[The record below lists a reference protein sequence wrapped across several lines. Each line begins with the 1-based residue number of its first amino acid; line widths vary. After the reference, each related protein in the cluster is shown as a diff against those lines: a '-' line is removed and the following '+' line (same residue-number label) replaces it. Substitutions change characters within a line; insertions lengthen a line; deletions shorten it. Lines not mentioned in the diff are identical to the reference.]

1 MTYNSEIHHRRSIRL
16 KEYDYSQAGAYFVK
30 VCAWNRECLF
40 GEISQGKVNCNEAGK
55 VVADVWN
62 KLPERFPSIELD
74 EFVIMPNHIHGIV
87 ILNTTV
93 GAGLALPGTKHK
105 QTGAASG
112 APTLGDIMRTFK
124 SMSVVTANRRFDRPG
139 CPVWQ
144 RNYYE
149 HIIRDEKELHAI
161 REYIRYNPL
170 KWDEDEENPH
180 I

>member
-1 MTYNSEIHHRRSIRL
+1 MT
-16 KEYDYSQAGAYFVK
+16 

-40 GEISQGKVNCNEAGK
+40 GSVAGETVNLSDCGKII
-55 VVADVWN
+55 ADVWN
-62 KLPERFPSIELD
+62 KLPERFPSVELD
-74 EFVIMPNHIHGIV
+74 EFVIMPNHIHGIL
-87 ILNTTV
+87 ILNIVV
-93 GAGLALPGTKHK
+93 GAGLALPNSLPGTQHK

-112 APTLGDIMRTFK
+112 APTLGAIMRTFK
-124 SMSVVTANRRFDRPG
+124 SISAVTVNRRFDRPG
-139 CPVWQ
+139 VPVWQ

-149 HIIRDEKELHAI
+149 HIIRDEKELHSI